1 MAGRVTGPLS
11 GPVSDDTVAALSNLS
26 SALWRLQ
33 ELLETLTYKLEVQQL
48 ILQTGR
54 ARWLGRCTR
63 EIEVLLQQMREAELM
78 RALDAG
84 PACEALGLPAG
95 TSLARLAQAA
105 PAPWN
110 DLLAEHRRALT
121 QLTAELST
129 VSRSNSRL
137 LADAYEAAQ
146 ESLDQFDAA
155 GGVGAPLPERPR
167 PGDAGS

>member
-1 MAGRVTGPLS
+1 MT
-11 GPVSDDTVAALSNLS
+11 GPVSEETVAALSNLS
-26 SALWRLQ
+26 TALWRLQ
-33 ELLETLTYKLEVQQL
+33 ELLESLTYALEVQQL

-54 ARWLGRCTR
+54 ARWLGRSTR
-63 EIEVLLQQMREAELM
+63 GIEALLGQMREAELM

-95 TSLARLAQAA
+95 TSLSRLAQAA
-105 PAPWN
+105 PTPWN

-121 QLTAELST
+121 QLTVELSA

-137 LADAYEAAQ
+137 LADAYEAVQ
-146 ESLDQFDAA
+146 ETLDQFDAA

>member
-1 MAGRVTGPLS
+1 MAGRVTGPPS

-26 SALWRLQ
+26 TALWRLQ

-54 ARWLGRCTR
+54 ARWLGRSTR

-84 PACEALGLPAG
+84 PACEALGLPVG

-121 QLTAELST
+121 QLTAELSSL
-129 VSRSNSRL
+129 SRSNDRL
-137 LADAYEAAQ
+137 LADAYEAVQ
-146 ESLDQFDAA
+146 ETLDQFDAT